1 MTPKRQKRL
10 LVKST
15 MKRALLVIAAL
26 VLGLFSKVIY
36 ERMQDDRE
44 SKSELI
50 EFLDKSLEDSSMSH
64 NELEGLTR
72 LLDLSAAHDEI
83 LVKGDMVNDDY
94 RYINL
99 PRVEAYFKAITAD
112 AEKRLPI
119 ELDDGSEMT
128 SIEFSPYMHTYSYT
142 IALDEEERE
151 RFPSWADSDDVIRKY
166 CDALYYSKYQMAND
180 VQVNLLFYDLTPKLI
195 EPIFLDRQT
204 CLDVAQ

>member
-1 MTPKRQKRL
+1 M
-10 LVKST
+10 
-15 MKRALLVIAAL
+15 VIAAL
-26 VLGLFSKVIY
+26 LLGLGSRFFY
-36 ERMQDDRE
+36 ENMQDHKE

-50 EFLDKSLEDSSMSH
+50 EFLDKSLEDSYMSH

-72 LLDLSAAHDEI
+72 LLDLSSTHDEI

-99 PRVEAYFKAITAD
+99 PRVEAYFEAITAD
-112 AEKRLPI
+112 AEKRFPI

-151 RFPSWADSDDVIRKY
+151 GFPSWADSDDVIRKY
-166 CDALYYSKYQMAND
+166 CDELYYSKYQMAND